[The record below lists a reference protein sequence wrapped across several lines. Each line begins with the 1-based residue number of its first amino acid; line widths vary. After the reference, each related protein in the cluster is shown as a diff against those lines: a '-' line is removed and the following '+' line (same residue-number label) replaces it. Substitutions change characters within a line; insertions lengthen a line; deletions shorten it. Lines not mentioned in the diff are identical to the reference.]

1 MIEGLEPDTKGTMD
15 SLVDLAEQLQT
26 KIINEDV
33 VAMDVQAKLENVQH
47 LKQSLVDDL
56 TSQLALLQS
65 TLQSWSELNLK
76 YAEFHYWLCSCGQR
90 LDALSRQDAH
100 KNVQDQLVS
109 W

>member
-1 MIEGLEPDTKGTMD
+1 MIKEVLDGL
-15 SLVDLAEQLQT
+15 LVELPGMA
-26 KIINEDV
+26 
-33 VAMDVQAKLENVQH
+33 AMDVQAKLEKVQH
-47 LKQSLVDDL
+47 LKQYLVEDMS
-56 TSQLALLQS
+56 SQLTLVQS
-65 TLQSWSELNLK
+65 PYWSDLNLK